1 MESVLTRLTGLPGPR
16 VIVPRTVKA
25 VSLTSWVLSEAEDS
39 TTVLPVEIRLGMLA
53 KAPLSKSLSVQN
65 SPDCPLTLAN
75 GFNTC
80 PSITPNTFAVDP
92 NFRPGYAQNWQL
104 TLQRDLPGSL
114 QLTATY
120 LGIKGTRGPQE
131 FLPNTYAV
139 GAVNPCLQCPV
150 GFAYLRSNGNSTRE
164 AGQIQLRRRLH
175 NGLSGILQYT
185 YSKSVDDDSMLGG
198 QGASAITQNTP
209 PSPYGSTAAQTSG
222 TTQSTPMIAQN
233 WLNLSAERGLST
245 FDQRHLLSAQLQYT
259 TGMGIGG
266 ATLLRGWKGALYKEW
281 TFLSQITVGSGLPQ
295 TPIYLA
301 AVPGTGVTGSIRP
314 DYTGAPIYAGTSG
327 LSLNPAAYTAPLS
340 GQWGNAGRNSIIGPA
355 QFTFNASM
363 ARTFRLNRRF
373 NLDLRMDSTNLLNHA
388 TFTGWKTTV
397 NSTQFGLPMAA
408 NPMRRVQTSLRLRF

>member
-1 MESVLTRLTGLPGPR
+1 M
-16 VIVPRTVKA
+16 A
-25 VSLTSWVLSEAEDS
+25 QQ
-39 TTVLPVEIRLGMLA
+39 
-53 KAPLSKSLSVQN
+53 APLSKSLSVQN

-131 FLPNTYAV
+131 FLPNTYPV
-139 GAVNPCLQCPV
+139 GAVNPCLLCPV
-150 GFAYLRSNGNSTRE
+150 GFASLSSNGNSTRE
-164 AGQIQLRRRLH
+164 ACQIQLRRRLH
-175 NGLSGILQYT
+175 NGLSGTLQYT

-209 PSPYGSTAAQTSG
+209 QSPYGSTAAQTSG

-233 WLNLSAERGLST
+233 WLNLGAERGLSSS
-245 FDQRHLLSAQLQYT
+245 DQRHLLSAQLQYT

-314 DYTGAPIYAGTSG
+314 DYTGAPIYAGASG

-355 QFTFNASM
+355 PFTFNVSM
-363 ARTFRLNRRF
+363 ARTFRLNGRF